1 MVTRLGDTKPVK
13 VAARV
18 IAATNEDIFEK
29 SHNKAFRLDLYFHL
43 SVVEIFLPPLCERGE
58 DIELLAE
65 TLLQRLCQRL
75 GRPVLSLSKA
85 AIECLQGYSWLG
97 NIRELENIL
106 EVPKE
111 HLSPRVSRRPCAEPR
126 LNSVNDG
133 HAPLAGVRR
142 SGDGRCAVSS

>member
-97 NIRELENIL
+97 IVRELENIL
-106 EVPKE
+106 EMAAVVCDGTCIAE
-111 HLSPRVSRRPCAEPR
+111 DHLPCAEPR
-126 LNSVNDG
+126 LDRLTVT
-133 HAPLAGVRR
+133 L
-142 SGDGRCAVSS
+142 